1 MAKNYR
7 TELLD
12 MVDQGI
18 LVNESLIRN
27 LVNWL
32 SESEMQEFM
41 EANEYVEE
49 DEEEEDY
56 EEEE

>member
-1 MAKNYR
+1 
-7 TELLD
+7 

-18 LVNESLIRN
+18 IDKDSLIIN

-32 SESEMQEFM
+32 SESETQEFM

-49 DEEEEDY
+49 EDDY